1 MSDSDVSLGASHD
14 TGRLLTFE
22 VDGHIYALPIGGILE
37 VAGAGAIRGVPT
49 LPRSLA
55 GVMNWHGDALP
66 VVATR
71 LIVTPSEDAEEM
83 DPADLGGGVAGMA
96 DAAPLEAEHV
106 LVVSDR
112 IGEPARLGLPI
123 DSVLGLVDDSQR
135 SHAEMGEQV
144 VVERRSV
151 DGRVVSVLDPRRLV
165 ARANQVIERLAA

>member
-1 MSDSDVSLGASHD
+1 MSDPEISPGTSDD
-14 TGRLLTFE
+14 TGRLLAFE
-22 VDGHIYALPIGGILE
+22 VADHIYALPIDGILE
-37 VAGAGAIRGVPT
+37 VAGAGVIRGVPT

-71 LIVTPSEDAEEM
+71 LLVTPSEDAEEV
-83 DPADLGGGVAGMA
+83 DSAGTRCETADAT
-96 DAAPLEAEHV
+96 DAAPFKAAHV

-112 IGEPARLGLPI
+112 VGESAKLGVPI
-123 DSVLGLVDDSQR
+123 DSVHGLLDDSQR
-135 SHAEMGEQV
+135 SHVEFAEHV
-144 VVERRSV
+144 VVERRSI